1 MPNNPEDRLKPK
13 QLRPLAA
20 EFVGTLL
27 FVFLGAGSVVAL
39 VAAGTPA
46 ASIGSLG
53 VALAHGVAMAI
64 IVSMTLSIS
73 GGHMNPA
80 VTFGVWIANRIAG
93 RLAWQY
99 IGAQVAGAVV
109 GAALVKTVLPRM
121 AVGLA
126 LVGTPRLGSDVTFM
140 QGVWI
145 EAMLTFFLVSAVF
158 GTAVSPAAPKIGG
171 FGIGLAIFVDALVGG
186 NFTGAVMNPARA
198 IGPALIAWQ
207 WNAHAVYLIG
217 PLIGA
222 GVAGALWKAV
232 LLPRS

>member
-1 MPNNPEDRLKPK
+1 MAR
-13 QLRPLAA
+13 QLRPLTA

-27 FVFLGAGSVVAL
+27 FVFLGAGSVVA
-39 VAAGTPA
+39 VTAAGAGPGN
-46 ASIGSLG
+46 IGVLG

-64 IVSMTLSIS
+64 IVSMTMQIS

-80 VTFGVWIANRIAG
+80 VTFGAWIADRIDG

-99 IGAQVAGAVV
+99 ILAQVGGAVV
-109 GAALVKTVLPRM
+109 GAALVKMLLPRA

-126 LVGTPRLGSDVTFM
+126 LVGTPHLGADVGFA

-145 EAMLTFFLVSAVF
+145 EAVLTFFLMSAVF
-158 GTAVSPAAPKIGG
+158 GTAISSEAPKIGG

-186 NFTGAVMNPARA
+186 NLTGAVMNPARA
-198 IGPALIAWQ
+198 IGPALVAWQ
-207 WNAHAVYLIG
+207 WNAHAVYWIG

-222 GVAGALWKAV
+222 GVAAALWKAV
-232 LLPRS
+232 LLPRAP